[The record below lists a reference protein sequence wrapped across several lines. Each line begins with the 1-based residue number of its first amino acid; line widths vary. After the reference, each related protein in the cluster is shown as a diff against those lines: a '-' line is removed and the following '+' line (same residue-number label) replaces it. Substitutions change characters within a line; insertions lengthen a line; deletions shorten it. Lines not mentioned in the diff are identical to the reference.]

1 MASKVVQI
9 CEEKICP
16 VINKLGYEVI
26 EVEYAKKTD
35 GMNLSFYIDSPNG
48 IFIEDCEKVNN
59 AITDLLDEINPTN
72 DESYILNVC
81 SPGIDRPIKNEKDFL
96 RNRDKLVQV
105 SLYLPRD
112 GKKKYEGKLKEFNND
127 IVVIED
133 NEGQL
138 INFERKSVALISPVI
153 KF

>member
-16 VINKLGYEVI
+16 VINNLGYDVI
-26 EVEYAKKTD
+26 EVEYAKKSD

-96 RNRDKLVQV
+96 RNKDKLVEV
-105 SLYLPRD
+105 SLYVAKN
-112 GKKKYEGKLKEFNND
+112 GKKKYEGKLKEFD
-127 IVVIED
+127 EDKVVIE
-133 NEGQL
+133 NNGELLG
-138 INFERKSVALISPVI
+138 FERKLVALISPVI